1 MSNFTP
7 NLRLTQPIAGET
19 GWGDKVNNGIT
30 ALLETALTGITT
42 VSISSGDYSLSV
54 TNGDADESRSMFLLI
69 TGSSV
74 ATRCVICPSVPKLYF
89 VRNQTN
95 QQVIVKT
102 LAGAGV
108 AVPVGKSM
116 VLQCDGANVVAAID
130 HIPMQ
135 SYAHDQSAASASWSI
150 THNLGKYP
158 SVTVTDSA
166 GDEVEGEVRYN
177 GVNSVTVTFSAPFSG
192 KAYLN

>member
-69 TGSSV
+69 TGSSA

-89 VRNQTN
+89 VRNQSN
-95 QQVIVKT
+95 QTVIVKT

-116 VLQCDGANVVAAID
+116 AVQCDGFSVVAAID
-130 HIPMQ
+130 HVPVQ
-135 SYAHDQSAASASWSI
+135 SYAHDQSVASAAWAI

-177 GVNSVTVTFSAPFSG
+177 GINNVTVTFSAPFSG